1 MIKGYVRNGERVVT
15 VEVEKASELKDALIA
30 ASESIGGLFNETQK
44 QDNDEEP
51 VLDVLSL
58 FNFSKSIHTA
68 DEKLQNAKL
77 QDARE
82 KHIHRNA
89 RIEALEDALILV
101 NNTRSS
107 IVDEL
112 NRLYEERAG
121 GNYPADAE

>member
-58 FNFSKSIHTA
+58 FNFSKSIHVA
-68 DEKLQNAKL
+68 DEKLQVS
-77 QDARE
+77 RE
-82 KHIHRNA
+82 ERIRRNE
-89 RIEALEDALILV
+89 RIKTLEDVLILL
-101 NNTRSS
+101 NETCSN
-107 IVDEL
+107 IANEL
-112 NRLYEERAG
+112 NQLYEERAG
-121 GNYPADAE
+121 ADFSADDIE